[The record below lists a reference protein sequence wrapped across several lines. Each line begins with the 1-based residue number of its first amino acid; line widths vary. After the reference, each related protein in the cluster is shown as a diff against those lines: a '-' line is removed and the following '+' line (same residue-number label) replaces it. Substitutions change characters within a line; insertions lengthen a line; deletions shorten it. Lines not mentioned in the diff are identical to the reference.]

1 MSSFSV
7 DDAFDPFEEFDP
19 LAADD
24 EKIDQQDMDDDNPLD
39 TVDSP
44 PFVICRSLCKATE
57 SIRPNAK
64 AAHKKRSLPSWT
76 AIPHD
81 DPSC

>member
-39 TVDSP
+39 TIISVRQSAAVAP
-44 PFVICRSLCKATE
+44 AGTMMRSV
-57 SIRPNAK
+57 
-64 AAHKKRSLPSWT
+64 
-76 AIPHD
+76 
-81 DPSC
+81 